1 MVSFDKGEAESV
13 EPKSKSDKSPDVQ
26 IPVPTV
32 CQRQKRNPESRVQ
45 PPIPAPR
52 KSKRANAGAHPNPH
66 HEPRSVLE
74 SMSLSPAMVSH
85 ILASQALNEVKH
97 SYSVIEDVDS

>member
-1 MVSFDKGEAESV
+1 M
-13 EPKSKSDKSPDVQ
+13 Q

-32 CQRQKRNPESRVQ
+32 RQRQKWNPESRVQ

-85 ILASQALNEVKH
+85 ILASLGTVFFREALNEVKN